1 MENAEFNLTAKETVS
16 ITMRSFIKRDW
27 GKLGL
32 VTVKSWKWHIKII
45 FVKIFVELKL
55 IKIAGLNLNLF
66 NKNSGAFVFENL
78 KT

>member
-66 NKNSGAFVFENL
+66 NKNLIKIGEL
-78 KT
+78 